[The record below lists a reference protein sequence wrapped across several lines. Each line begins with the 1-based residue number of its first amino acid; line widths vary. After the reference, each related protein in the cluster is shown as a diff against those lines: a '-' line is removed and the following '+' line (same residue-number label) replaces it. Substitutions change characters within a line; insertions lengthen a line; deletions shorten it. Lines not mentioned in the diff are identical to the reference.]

1 MTLKKICI
9 VGTYQT
15 GSTRLFNLVRMIYE
29 KNGKKVYSR
38 FKIPPEKINKIGNE
52 YDIILCKIHD
62 TKWCDDKNY
71 LQNYD
76 IILLPIRNIL
86 DSAIS
91 AGIRGRNTSTKFYIN
106 NCNINID
113 MFNKFVSIADF
124 IFRYENYNVYNIK
137 KVCAILN
144 INLDNN
150 EIIDIMIQLE
160 SMLNSKE
167 IVKKDDHMDAEY
179 HKTLFSQEHNTS
191 NGKTNKFINLPKKQ
205 LDDILKEKNI
215 LTFLEEH
222 FYF

>member
-9 VGTYQT
+9 VGTHQS
-15 GSTRLFNLVRMIYE
+15 GSTLLFNLVRMIYE
-29 KNGKKVYSR
+29 KNGKKVYSSWALS
-38 FKIPPEKINKIGNE
+38 PEEMNEIGHK

-62 TKWCDDKNY
+62 TNKNY
-71 LQNYD
+71 LKNYD

-91 AGIRGRNTSTKFYIN
+91 AGVRVRNTSTNFYIN
-106 NCNINID
+106 NCNDNIRL
-113 MFNKFVSIADF
+113 FNKFMSIADF
-124 IFRYENYNVYNIK
+124 IFRYENYSVYNIK
-137 KVCAILN
+137 KVCATLN

-150 EIIDIMIQLE
+150 EIIDIMRQLE

-167 IVKKDDHMDAEY
+167 IVKNDDITDTEY
-179 HKTLFSQEHNTS
+179 QKTLLSQDHNTS
-191 NGKTNKFINLPKKQ
+191 NGKTNKFTNLPNKQ

-215 LTFLEEH
+215 LTFLEEN

>member
-9 VGTYQT
+9 VGTHQT

-29 KNGKKVYSR
+29 KNGKTVFSKW
-38 FKIPPEKINKIGNE
+38 KITPQEINEIGSK

-62 TKWCDDKNY
+62 TNKNY
-71 LQNYD
+71 LINYD

-91 AGIRGRNTSTKFYIN
+91 AGVRQKNTSTNFYIN
-106 NCNINID
+106 DCNSNIKL
-113 MFNKFVSIADF
+113 FNKFKSVADF
-124 IFRYENYNVYNIK
+124 IFRYENYSVYYIK
-137 KVCAILN
+137 QLCSTLN

-150 EIIDIMIQLE
+150 DIIDIMLQLE
-160 SMLNSKE
+160 SMLNSKD
-167 IVKKDDHMDAEY
+167 IVKGDNRKDPVY
-179 HKTLFSQEHNTS
+179 QKTLLSQNHNTS
-191 NGKTNKFINLPKKQ
+191 NGKTNKFINLPNKQ

-215 LTFLEEH
+215 STFLEEN